1 MQTLRPK
8 GKSFTGLWAPAV
20 SRTPSSSREES
31 ARKATP
37 LPSAERSGGRTPRG
51 RRTRRLVLTCIKG
64 TVARGALTMPPRTEE
79 QLRRRAKNA
88 RRRYTSKR
96 MSSLKQ
102 RFPLIPPDVLE
113 RATLRQVST
122 AVRKIGYGQNALSA
136 FSAGECSSGL
146 LSNILPEE
154 SQA

>member
-1 MQTLRPK
+1 M
-8 GKSFTGLWAPAV
+8 A
-20 SRTPSSSREES
+20 
-31 ARKATP
+31 
-37 LPSAERSGGRTPRG
+37 
-51 RRTRRLVLTCIKG
+51 
-64 TVARGALTMPPRTEE
+64 PRTEE

-136 FSAGECSSGL
+136 FSAGECSSSL
-146 LSNILPEE
+146 LSNINPLDTQAYTHH
-154 SQA
+154 SQ

>member
-1 MQTLRPK
+1 
-8 GKSFTGLWAPAV
+8 
-20 SRTPSSSREES
+20 
-31 ARKATP
+31 
-37 LPSAERSGGRTPRG
+37 
-51 RRTRRLVLTCIKG
+51 
-64 TVARGALTMPPRTEE
+64 MPPRTEE

-136 FSAGECSSGL
+136 FSAGECSSSL
-146 LSNILPEE
+146 LSNIYYPKNLKLERIIRSFAHLRP
-154 SQA
+154 SP